1 MKTFRKIILLVLLLT
16 ILSACEPSSQ
26 SELSSTSVAVVQ
38 NADSSIPTGYG
49 DLLAA
54 IVSGITII
62 AALGAVGKKMFG
74 ESDSDKRL
82 KTAESEITA
91 LKATIN
97 TNHREMK
104 DLITTIRTELSEKTN
119 NQNFDHLIKEHKS
132 LEETVNEGIKKLNVS
147 VSELDVV
154 ETKLNEIRNHF
165 DDNNS
170 ERKAEIKEINE
181 TIKLLRENIREDI
194 NDVKSVIMKML
205 MNLRGND

>member
-1 MKTFRKIILLVLLLT
+1 M
-16 ILSACEPSSQ
+16 
-26 SELSSTSVAVVQ
+26 
-38 NADSSIPTGYG
+38 
-49 DLLAA
+49 AA

-91 LKATIN
+91 LKATID
-97 TNHREMK
+97 TNHKEMK
-104 DLITTIRTELSEKTN
+104 DLITTIRAELSEKTN

-147 VSELDVV
+147 VNELDIV

-165 DDNNS
+165 DDTNS